1 MNAKKMS
8 KARLALALAAL
19 FLSTSCTMGDM
30 AVVPIFANLFEVFPQ
45 TAIVNGIISWPSIV
59 GLFFCLIGGYLTDKM
74 DKKWLMVIGFALY
87 TLTSVFGCAIENVY
101 YIAACRCL
109 ATGAGWGLTSTAA
122 FAIIADLYEDE
133 NKRGTVNGWY
143 NASMALM
150 GAALSF
156 IGGILAV
163 TAWQNAFRTYWINVP
178 ILIML
183 IAFLPSLPPKKEAA
197 AESKAASAA
206 SGKDLTGWYKPL
218 IPIIIQV
225 LVVASCYYVIAYMI
239 SVFVADAGIGNEAF
253 SGTLSSVGTI
263 FSFLANLVFGLY
275 YAKLKKATGLP
286 SFLVLGAGFLLMG
299 LVPTRG
305 VSMVCCALM
314 GAFWGIFYSFFYT
327 ETTVVVP
334 EEKQG
339 TALGIINAVNGLCM
353 VVCTYGVT
361 ALEGVMGTESIV
373 PLFPILGVLC
383 LLIAAFAA
391 VLVMRT
397 KKA

>member
-1 MNAKKMS
+1 MNAKNMS

-391 VLVMRT
+391 VLVIRA

>member
-391 VLVMRT
+391 VLVIRA
-397 KKA
+397 KND

>member
-1 MNAKKMS
+1 MNAKNIS

-87 TLTSVFGCAIENVY
+87 TLTSVFGCAVENVY

-183 IAFLPSLPPKKEAA
+183 IVFLPSLPPKKDAA
-197 AESKAASAA
+197 AESKAVSSA

-391 VLVMRT
+391 VLVIRA

>member
-391 VLVMRT
+391 VLVIRA